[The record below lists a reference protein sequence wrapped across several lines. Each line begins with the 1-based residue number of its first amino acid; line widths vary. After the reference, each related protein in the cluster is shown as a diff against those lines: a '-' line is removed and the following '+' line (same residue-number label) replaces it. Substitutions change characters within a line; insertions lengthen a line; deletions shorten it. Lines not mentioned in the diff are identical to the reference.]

1 MSLIYNSQSNVF
13 TDEAGEQTLEM
24 ITFTQQKGI
33 KDRVRIEVGTKLT
46 DIAHSQ
52 YGDSSYW
59 SYIAQYNGI
68 ANPFDLEIGKL
79 IIIPEL

>member
-1 MSLIYNSQSNVF
+1 
-13 TDEAGEQTLEM
+13 M
-24 ITFTQQKGI
+24 ITFTQQKGV

-68 ANPFDLEIGKL
+68 DNPFDLEIGKL